1 MNEFMGGNFIWFH
14 GVVED
19 IDDPLQLG
27 RCRVRVFGLHTPDKQ
42 KLATDTLPWA
52 MPMQPVTSAAVS
64 GVGSSPTGI
73 LQGTHVLGFF
83 RDGTDAQQPVILGTF
98 GGIPVQVAS
107 NSGFNDPIQQY
118 PREDYV
124 GEQDTN
130 RLARGQ
136 STGTI
141 VESKITAAE
150 GHAGHPTAR
159 GQRENNWDEPITPYD
174 ARYPSNHVY
183 ESESGHVQ
191 EFDDTP
197 GAERIHTYHRAG
209 TFEEIHPDGSKV
221 IKVVGDEYELYL
233 GKKFVHITGNTNILI
248 GPSEGEAT
256 ENIGNLTLYVKGD
269 ADIQVDGDAD
279 LEVGKNLRAN
289 VSRQVEINS
298 GQNMSF
304 VAEGNIAFRSGGNFV
319 SVSDKETKFVSSESV
334 TIKTDEKVNI
344 GADDDVIVK
353 GEKIRLN

>member
-1 MNEFMGGNFIWFH
+1 MNPQMVWFQ

-19 IDDPLQLG
+19 RNDPLQLG
-27 RCRVRVFGLHTPDKQ
+27 RVKVRCVGYHTEKKQ
-42 KLATDTLPWA
+42 DLPTEDLPWA
-52 MPMQPVTSAAVS
+52 HPVQPITSAGVS
-64 GVGSSPTGI
+64 GI
-73 LQGTHVLGFF
+73 GTTPLGPVEGTWVVGFF
-83 RDGTDAQQPVILGTF
+83 RDGMSAQNPVIFGTLGALRAPSDLRP
-98 GGIPVQVAS
+98 GE
-107 NSGFNDPIQQY
+107 GFQDPNGNY
-118 PREDYV
+118 PLDE
-124 GEQDTN
+124 GPNAATDTN
-130 RLARGQ
+130 SLARGA
-136 STGTI
+136 GGVP
-141 VESKITAAE
+141 VETRLNNLDGMLAADPDIPYSFVPV
-150 GHAGHPTAR
+150 G
-159 GQRENNWDEPITPYD
+159 EPPP
-174 ARYPSNHVY
+174 RYAAQYPFNHVKFT
-183 ESESGHVQ
+183 ESGHVE

-334 TIKTDEKVNI
+334 TIKTEEKVNI

-353 GEKIRLN
+353 GNKIRLN